1 MRRLL
6 TIFILVILVGCAT
19 PAIKESEGLREYG
32 LKPSQVLKI
41 DNVTQVLELD
51 KDGVL
56 QIVSLTDEQVAR
68 LVRVLKAID
77 PFGIKITQD
86 MGMFNIEIL
95 VEKETTEGS
104 HTQTAT
110 TKTDASGELGITP

>member
-6 TIFILVILVGCAT
+6 AIFILVILVGCAT
-19 PAIKESEGLREYG
+19 PAIKESEGPREYG

-41 DNVTQVLELD
+41 DNVTQILELD

-77 PFGIKITQD
+77 PFSIKITQD
-86 MGMFNIEIL
+86 MGKFNIEVL
-95 VEKETTEGS
+95 VEKETAEGS

-110 TKTDASGELGITP
+110 TKTDASGELDITP